1 MTRVLPLERLTE
13 RSAENPSGV
22 LFRDFTMTVAPHQ
35 REDGSPVDGA
45 IEIAISS
52 EAPVLR
58 YDWRTGT
65 EYLEVLDHA
74 PGSIDLSYVADGIP
88 FCLDH
93 WLSKQIGIGETVSVG
108 EDRKLRAVV
117 RRGSHPDAAWVFADM
132 ANGVRKKVSVGYDP
146 GDAYIETKGEGDEYA
161 TRRYTRWMPYEA
173 SSVAVP
179 ADYGVGVGRSAAGAL
194 LSTEAAT
201 TARNPE
207 SVMTDEEKAALARG
221 NAATVD
227 NSAELRTEQR
237 RIAELAKQHG
247 RESDLAGWVIEG
259 LTYDQV
265 RDRILDNYT
274 RAEAS
279 KPQINSGGPKV
290 ERMHERAEDKP
301 WRDEAEFVSK
311 VIRGT
316 QIPHELD
323 VRLKADRS
331 QNTNTGTEGGF
342 AVPAAVQTSLLEASK
357 TGGEILNRVTPR
369 PITVGNSLKESVV
382 KEDARTNGNRNGGLR
397 GYWVAQ
403 EGDITVSQAKL
414 REVELNLKKFAVAV
428 PVTEEQMEDGPALVS
443 FLQEQVPE
451 ELKFG
456 HELAIWGGSGAGMPY
471 GFMSSGALISV
482 AIEGT
487 QTIANT
493 SEFIWKNAA
502 NMMTRMSPSAFL
514 KSAYFINPALWAKL
528 VTATAGTAANGA
540 APMFTPP
547 GRLDS
552 APMGALYG
560 RPIVPVE
567 YASAE
572 GTVGDFVLADLS
584 DYLFASKNGIRY
596 AASMHVEFL
605 KDKQTLR
612 WITRVDGQPRTR
624 VPVSPLNGSVTVSPY
639 VALAARS

>member
-194 LSTEAAT
+194 LSTEAAP

-227 NSAELRTEQR
+227 TSADLRAEQR
-237 RIAELAKQHG
+237 AIAALAKQHG
-247 RESDLAGWVIEG
+247 RESDLAGWVMDG
-259 LTYDQV
+259 LSLEQV
-265 RDRILDNYT
+265 RDKILNDYT
-274 RAEAS
+274 RADAN
-279 KPQINSGGPKV
+279 KPQINSGAVASGV
-290 ERMHERAEDKP
+290 RDRAEDKP
-301 WRDEAEFVSK
+301 WAEDGADFFRAV
-311 VIRGT
+311 VAAGRGGEVE
-316 QIPHELD
+316 P
-323 VRLKADRS
+323 RLRAQRA
-331 QNTNTGTEGGF
+331 QNTVIGEDGGF
-342 AVPAAVQTSLLEASK
+342 AVPQSVVNMLLNA
-357 TGGEILNRVTPR
+357 TMTDGEILSRVTDR
-369 PITVGNSLKESVV
+369 PVSVGNTYTETLV
-382 KEDARTNGNRNGGLR
+382 KEEARTAGSRNGGVR
-397 GYWVAQ
+397 GYWLA
-403 EGDITVSQAKL
+403 EDGTYTESQSATRQVDLKL
-414 REVELNLKKFAVAV
+414 QKLGALVKL
-428 PVTEEQMEDGPALVS
+428 TEEQIEDGPALVS
-443 FLQEQVPE
+443 FINEQVPE
-451 ELKFG
+451 ELRFVA
-456 HELAIWGGSGAGMPY
+456 EQAIWEGDGAGKPL
-471 GFMSSGALISV
+471 GAMSSGALVTV
-482 AIEGT
+482 AIEAT

-493 SEFIWKNAA
+493 NQFIWRNAA
-502 NMMTRMSPSAFL
+502 KMYSRMA
-514 KSAYFINPALWAKL
+514 ARARRNAAWFINDELWANIL
-528 VTATAGTAANGA
+528 TATAGSSAGAVPMFIPPGQLQQFPNGA
-540 APMFTPP
+540 I
-547 GRLDS
+547 
-552 APMGALYG
+552 YG
-560 RPIVPVE
+560 RPVAPIE

-572 GTVGDFVLADLS
+572 GTPGDFVFADFS
-584 DYLFASKNGIRY
+584 DYLFIGKGGIKQST
-596 AASMHVEFL
+596 SMHVDFARDRQAL
-605 KDKQTLR
+605 KFT
-612 WITRVDGQPRTR
+612 WRVNGAPRTKS
-624 VPVSPLNGSVTVSPY
+624 PVTPFKGSATKSPY
-639 VALAARS
+639 IALATRS